1 METAATTA
9 YATERLDH
17 LGIVAGVCREIGLA
31 EFLDEHAADSR
42 QKVSLGTAT
51 AAMVLNGLG
60 FSNRRLYLVPQFFEN
75 KPVERLLGVPGIEAA
90 DLNDDCLGRA
100 LDWLY
105 ANDVT
110 RLFAGI
116 ALRARRAFGIEEP
129 SRVHVDTTSFSVN
142 GKYEAITTTTTGGGN
157 DEEEE
162 EEEETM
168 LAVTYGYSRDHRADL
183 KQWMLALATTHEGD
197 VPLFMCPLD
206 GNSSDARTLVA
217 AMEALKEQLRGEE
230 ETGEEGPS
238 VAASIYVADA
248 GIYGEENMS
257 RLARAGV
264 EWVSRVP
271 ATSTAARSAIDP
283 EEPPDWQHDDDDDD
297 DDDDARLR
305 WYTRLMEL
313 PQGIERWVVLSSEEG
328 RERAEKTFWRQAAR
342 QQEAWEKTLRRLGN
356 RAFACEADAREALKE
371 ATKRMPEWLKVE
383 KTTLSS
389 RPRYAKGGRPGKDAR
404 PASIEWRI
412 KATLGIDRERA
423 EHECERR
430 ARYIVGTSVLD
441 PARLSEEELIRIYKG
456 QGGVERGFR
465 FLKDPLFLA
474 SSVFVKKPERIV
486 ALGFVMVVC
495 LLVYRLAEHRLRKRL
510 AESGQSIPNQAGKPS
525 ARPTMRW
532 VFQFFEGIDVLYV
545 RSPTGIVS
553 RHVLHLRPVHEQV
566 LRLLGPA
573 YQKLYDVP
581 I

>member
-1 METAATTA
+1 MEKTAATTA

-17 LGIVAGVCREIGLA
+17 LGIAAGVCREIGLA
-31 EFLDEHAADSR
+31 EFLDAQAANSR
-42 QKVSLGTAT
+42 QKVSVGTASV
-51 AAMVLNGLG
+51 AMVLNGLG

-75 KPVERLLGVPGIEAA
+75 KPVERLLGVAGIEAA
-90 DLNDDCLGRA
+90 DLNDDCLGRT
-100 LDWLY
+100 LDWLC
-105 ANDVT
+105 AHDVT
-110 RLFAGI
+110 RLLAGI
-116 ALRARRAFGIEEP
+116 ALRARRAFGVQGP
-129 SRVHVDTTSFSVN
+129 SRVHVDTTSFRVS
-142 GKYEAITTTTTGGGN
+142 GEYEAEAGGGGGN
-157 DEEEE
+157 EESEE
-162 EEEETM
+162 ATM

-183 KQWMLALATTHEGD
+183 KQWMLTLATTHEGD
-197 VPLFMCPLD
+197 VPLFMRPLD

-217 AMEALKEQLRGEE
+217 AVEALKEQLWGEE
-230 ETGEEGPS
+230 EEAGEMPS
-238 VAASIYVADA
+238 AAASIFVADA

-283 EEPPDWQHDDDDDD
+283 EEPPDWRHDEDG
-297 DDDDARLR
+297 RLR

-313 PQGIERWVVLSSEEG
+313 PQGTERWVVVSSEEG
-328 RERAEKTFWRQAAR
+328 RKRAEKTFWRQAAR
-342 QQEAWEKTLRRLGN
+342 QQEGWEKTLGRLGN

-371 ATKRMPEWLKVE
+371 ATKRMPEWLTVE
-383 KTTLSS
+383 ETALSS

-412 KATLGIDRERA
+412 KATVGIDRKRA
-423 EHECERR
+423 GRECERR

-441 PARLSEEELIRIYKG
+441 PARLPEEELIRTYKG

-474 SSVFVKKPERIV
+474 SSMFVKKPERIE
-486 ALGFVMVVC
+486 ALGFLMVVC

-525 ARPTMRW
+525 AKPTMRW

-545 RSPTGIVS
+545 RSPAEMVSS
-553 RHVLHLRPVHEQV
+553 RHVLHLRPEHEQV

>member
-1 METAATTA
+1 MEKMAATTA
-9 YATERLDH
+9 SYATERLDH

-31 EFLDEHAADSR
+31 EFLDAQAAPSR
-42 QKVSLGTAT
+42 QKISVGTAT
-51 AAMVLNGLG
+51 VAMVLNGLG

-75 KPVERLLGVPGIEAA
+75 KPLERLLGVPGIEAA
-90 DLNDDCLGRA
+90 DLNDDCLGRT

-105 ANDVT
+105 AHDVT

-116 ALRARRAFGIEEP
+116 ALRARQAFGIEA
-129 SRVHVDTTSFSVN
+129 SRIHVDTTSFSVS
-142 GKYEAITTTTTGGGN
+142 GEYEAAAAG
-157 DEEEE
+157 DEQAEAKA
-162 EEEETM
+162 M
-168 LAVTYGYSRDHRADL
+168 LAVTYGYSRENRADL

-197 VPLFMCPLD
+197 VPLFMHPLD

-217 AMEALKEQLRGEE
+217 AVEALKEQLWGEAE
-230 ETGEEGPS
+230 GATGAGPS
-238 VAASIYVADA
+238 AASIYVADA

-257 RLARAGV
+257 RLAGAGV

-271 ATSTAARSAIDP
+271 ATSAAARSAIDP
-283 EEPPDWQHDDDDDD
+283 EEPPEWQHSADGQ
-297 DDDDARLR
+297 LR

-313 PQGIERWVVLSSEEG
+313 PQGTERWVVVSSEEG
-328 RERAEKTFWRQAAR
+328 RKRTEKTFWRQLAR
-342 QQEAWEKTLRRLGN
+342 HKEEWEKTLGHLGN
-356 RAFACEADAREALKE
+356 RTFACEADAREALKE
-371 ATKRMPEWLKVE
+371 ATKRLPDWLEVE
-383 KTTLSS
+383 ETALSS

-404 PASIEWRI
+404 PQSIEWRI
-412 KATLGIDRERA
+412 KATLGVNRERA
-423 EHECERR
+423 GHECERR

-441 PARLSEEELIRIYKG
+441 PARLSEEELIRTYKG

-474 SSVFVKKPERIV
+474 SSVFVKKPERIE

-510 AESGQSIPNQAGKPS
+510 AEGGESIPNQAGKPS
-525 ARPTMRW
+525 DKPTMRW

-545 RSPTGIVS
+545 RSPVGMVSS

>member
-1 METAATTA
+1 MEKTAATTT

-31 EFLDEHAADSR
+31 EFLDAQAAGSR
-42 QKVSLGTAT
+42 QKVSVGTAT
-51 AAMVLNGLG
+51 VAMVLNGLG

-75 KPVERLLGVPGIEAA
+75 KPLERLLGVPGIEAA
-90 DLNDDCLGRA
+90 DLNDDCLGRT

-105 ANDVT
+105 AHDVT

-116 ALRARRAFGIEEP
+116 ALRARGAFGVEP
-129 SRVHVDTTSFSVN
+129 SRVHVDTTSFSVS
-142 GKYEAITTTTTGGGN
+142 GEYEAEAGDGGN
-157 DEEEE
+157 ESEEA
-162 EEEETM
+162 TM
-168 LAVTYGYSRDHRADL
+168 LAVTYCYSRDHRADL
-183 KQWMLALATTHEGD
+183 KQWMLALATTQEGD
-197 VPLFMCPLD
+197 VPLFMRPLD
-206 GNSSDARTLVA
+206 GNSSDAHTLVA
-217 AMEALKEQLRGEE
+217 AVEALKEQLRGEE
-230 ETGEEGPS
+230 EKTGEEEPS
-238 VAASIYVADA
+238 AAASIYVADA
-248 GIYGEENMS
+248 GIYGEENMN

-271 ATSTAARSAIDP
+271 ETSAAARSAKFGP
-283 EEPPDWQHDDDDDD
+283 EEDSPDWRQSEDG
-297 DDDDARLR
+297 RLR
-305 WYTRLMEL
+305 WYTHLVESPR
-313 PQGIERWVVLSSEEG
+313 GTERWVVVSSEG
-328 RERAEKTFWRQAAR
+328 RRERAERTFWRQVTR
-342 QQEAWEKTLRRLGN
+342 QQEEWQKTLRCLGN

-371 ATKRMPEWLKVE
+371 ATKRLPEWLKVE

-389 RPRYAKGGRPGKDAR
+389 RPRYAKGGRPSKDAK
-404 PASIEWRI
+404 PAIIERRI

-430 ARYIVGTSVLD
+430 ARYIVGTNVLD
-441 PARLSEEELIRIYKG
+441 PARLSDEELIRAYTR
-456 QGGVERGFR
+456 QGGIERGFR

-486 ALGFVMVVC
+486 ALSFVMVVC

-510 AESGQSIPNQAGKPS
+510 AEGGQSIPDQTGKPS
-525 ARPTMRW
+525 AKPTMRW

-545 RSPTGIVS
+545 RSPAEVVS

-566 LRLLGPA
+566 LCLLGPP

>member
-9 YATERLDH
+9 YATQRLDH
-17 LGIVAGVCREIGLA
+17 LGIVAGVCQEIGLA
-31 EFLDEHAADSR
+31 EFLDAQGAGSR
-42 QKVSLGTAT
+42 QKVSVGTAT
-51 AAMVLNGLG
+51 VAMVLNGLG

-75 KPVERLLGVPGIEAA
+75 KPLERLLGVPGIEAA
-90 DLNDDCLGRA
+90 DLNDDCLGRT

-105 ANDVT
+105 AHDVT

-116 ALRARRAFGIEEP
+116 ALRARRAFGIES
-129 SRVHVDTTSFSVN
+129 SRVHVDTTSFSVS
-142 GKYEAITTTTTGGGN
+142 GEYEAAAA
-157 DEEEE
+157 EEEE
-162 EEEETM
+162 EEANATL
-168 LAVTYGYSRDHRADL
+168 LAVTYGYSREHRADL

-197 VPLFMCPLD
+197 VPLFMRPLD

-217 AMEALKEQLRGEE
+217 AVEALKEQLRGEE
-230 ETGEEGPS
+230 QTGEEGPS
-238 VAASIYVADA
+238 AAASIYVADA

-271 ATSTAARSAIDP
+271 ERSTAARSAKEFDP
-283 EEPPDWQHDDDDDD
+283 QEPSEWSHSADGQ
-297 DDDDARLR
+297 LR
-305 WYTRLMEL
+305 WYTRLVEL
-313 PQGIERWVVLSSEEG
+313 PQGTERWVVLSSEQ
-328 RERAEKTFWRQAAR
+328 RRKRTEKTFWRQVAR
-342 QQEAWEKTLRRLGN
+342 QQQEWEKTLWHLGN
-356 RAFACEADAREALKE
+356 RAFACEVDARKALKE
-371 ATKRMPEWLKVE
+371 ATKRLPEWLEVG
-383 KTTLSS
+383 KTTLSC
-389 RPRYAKGGRPGKDAR
+389 RPRYAKGGRPSKDAK

-412 KATLGIDRERA
+412 EATLRIDRERA

-430 ARYIVGTSVLD
+430 ARYIVGTNVLE
-441 PARLSEEELIRIYKG
+441 PARLSEEDLIDAYKG

-510 AESGQSIPNQAGKPS
+510 GEKGQSIPNQAGKPS
-525 ARPTMRW
+525 EKPTMRW

-545 RSPTGIVS
+545 RSPAGIVS